1 MPHLHRR
8 PSPAAARRLYPR
20 GSGRLGNGSGPAPRS
35 SGLEIVAPAN
45 PGSGYDQ
52 AARAMQQALEQGGL
66 ASGVQVVNI
75 PGAGG
80 TVGLAQ
86 FVSGKKR
93 QPRS

>member
-1 MPHLHRR
+1 
-8 PSPAAARRLYPR
+8 
-20 GSGRLGNGSGPAPRS
+20 
-35 SGLEIVAPAN
+35 
-45 PGSGYDQ
+45 
-52 AARAMQQALEQGGL
+52 MQQALEQGGL

-93 QPRS
+93 SPTILVTAFSMVGAIITNKSPVTLDDCRPAGAAGARVRHPHRACQLGHQVDGRIWSPS